1 MRCNMNRPTH
11 CDSPETELADTSTPA
26 ETRPQNPK
34 PVLRPADPRFS
45 CGPVKKYPGWSWDA
59 LADAPLS
66 RTHRAGAPV
75 ARIKEAIERTHALL
89 ELPEGYKVAMLP
101 GSDTGA
107 MEAAMWSLVGQRGA
121 DVFSWDVF
129 GNRWTLDAR
138 DELKLK
144 DLRVFQEP
152 AGTLPDISQYD
163 PKRDAIFTLNGTAAG
178 VWIPDFEWIDADR
191 EGLTLC
197 DATSAAFAVE
207 IDWSKIDV
215 LTFSWQ
221 KCMGGEA
228 QHGMLV
234 MSPRAIER
242 LDSWRPDW
250 PIPGLLQLHANG
262 KANMAVYEGSTLNT
276 PSLMAVED
284 YLAALKWASRIGGL
298 PELIRRREEN
308 FAALDE
314 WVSQA
319 DWVAYLCDN
328 PAHRSPVS
336 VTLKYTDPDVIAA
349 GEDAQ
354 WDLTKRISTLLE
366 RENAALDITMHRA
379 SVPGIRIWC
388 GPTVERDDL
397 AALGPWLDWAYREA
411 LDAG

>member
-1 MRCNMNRPTH
+1 
-11 CDSPETELADTSTPA
+11 
-26 ETRPQNPK
+26 
-34 PVLRPADPRFS
+34 
-45 CGPVKKYPGWSWDA
+45 
-59 LADAPLS
+59 
-66 RTHRAGAPV
+66 
-75 ARIKEAIERTHALL
+75 
-89 ELPEGYKVAMLP
+89 
-101 GSDTGA
+101 
-107 MEAAMWSLVGQRGA
+107 
-121 DVFSWDVF
+121 
-129 GNRWTLDAR
+129 
-138 DELKLK
+138 
-144 DLRVFQEP
+144 
-152 AGTLPDISQYD
+152 
-163 PKRDAIFTLNGTAAG
+163 
-178 VWIPDFEWIDADR
+178 
-191 EGLTLC
+191 
-197 DATSAAFAVE
+197 
-207 IDWSKIDV
+207 
-215 LTFSWQ
+215 
-221 KCMGGEA
+221 MGGEA